1 MFHPISLPRHSP
13 WSSQVLV
20 IRALFTREIATR
32 FGQYRLGFV
41 WMLLEPVLSV
51 LVIGVL
57 LGPLS
62 GRAVPDIPFAFFVL
76 NGKLLLNLFTG
87 PIGTSMSALKSNKG
101 LLIYPNVR
109 PLDPFLARYFYEL
122 LTTLFSFAVFTGIGM
137 WMGIEISL
145 GRLEV
150 LAACYLLTWLMG
162 CGLGLI
168 FAVAAAYYK
177 EVEKIIDVLLAPMVF
192 ISAVMFPLAALP
204 QSLQRTLLWNP
215 LVHPIEQ
222 ARKALFPFYHAGDT
236 GLYYPFTVAVVTLG
250 IGLALFHSSRD
261 FMTQQQ

>member
-20 IRALFTREIATR
+20 IRALFAREIATR
-32 FGQYRLGFV
+32 FGEYRLGFV
-41 WMLLEPVLSV
+41 WMLVEPLLSV

-57 LGPLS
+57 LGSLG

-76 NGKLLLNLFTG
+76 NGKLLLNLLTG
-87 PIGTSMSALKSNKG
+87 PIYTSMNALKANKG

-122 LTTLFSFAVFTGIGM
+122 LTTMFSFSVFTVIGV
-137 WMGIEISL
+137 WMGIRISL
-145 GRLEV
+145 GYFEV

-168 FAVAAAYYK
+168 CAVAAAHYK
-177 EVEKIIDVLLAPMVF
+177 EVEKIVDVVLAPLVF
-192 ISAVMFPLAALP
+192 VSAVMFPTAALP
-204 QSLQRTLLWNP
+204 QSLQRLLLWNP

-236 GLYYPFTVAVVTLG
+236 GLFYPFSVAVIVLG
-250 IGLALFHSSRD
+250 IGLVLFHNNRD
-261 FMTQQQ
+261 FMTQQ

>member
-41 WMLLEPVLSV
+41 WMLVEPLLSV

-57 LGPLS
+57 LGPLG

-87 PIGTSMSALKSNKG
+87 PIDSSMSALKANKG

-122 LTTLFSFAVFTGIGM
+122 LTTFFSFTVFTIVGVWLGIR
-137 WMGIEISL
+137 ISL
-145 GRLEV
+145 GQLEV

-168 FAVAAAYYK
+168 CAVAAAHYK
-177 EVEKIIDVLLAPMVF
+177 EVEKIVDVILAPMVF
-192 ISAVMFPLAALP
+192 VSAVMFPTAALP
-204 QSLQRTLLWNP
+204 QSLQRLLLWNP

-222 ARKALFPFYHAGDT
+222 ARQALFPFYHAGET
-236 GLYYPFTVAVVTLG
+236 GLFYPFAVAVVVLG
-250 IGLALFHSSRD
+250 IGLVLFHNNRD
-261 FMTQQQ
+261 LLTQQ

>member
-1 MFHPISLPRHSP
+1 MFRPIPLPKHSP
-13 WSSQVLV
+13 LASQILV
-20 IRALFTREIATR
+20 TRALFQREIITR
-32 FGQYRLGFV
+32 FGQYRLGFI
-41 WMLLEPVLSV
+41 WMLVEPLLSV

-57 LGPLS
+57 LGPIF
-62 GRAVPDIPFAFFVL
+62 GRTCTDMPFAFFVL

-87 PIGTSMSALKSNKG
+87 PINCGAAALTANVG

-122 LTTLFSFAVFTGIGM
+122 LTTFFAFTVFTLVGM
-137 WMGIEISL
+137 WMGIDISL
-145 GRLEV
+145 SQLHT

-162 CGLGLI
+162 CGIGLMIAVASAHYKELEKVTDVILAPLI
-168 FAVAAAYYK
+168 FV
-177 EVEKIIDVLLAPMVF
+177 
-192 ISAVMFPLAALP
+192 SAVMFPITSLP
-204 QSLQRTLLWNP
+204 ANFQKFVLYNP

-250 IGLALFHSSRD
+250 IGLVLFHANRD
-261 FMTQQQ
+261 FMTRQ

>member
-41 WMLLEPVLSV
+41 WMLIEPLLSV

-62 GRAVPDIPFAFFVL
+62 GRAVPEIPFAFFVL
-76 NGKLLLNLFTG
+76 HGKLLLNLFTG
-87 PIGTSMSALKSNKG
+87 PIETSMSAMRSNKG

-137 WMGIEISL
+137 WMGIAISL
-145 GRLEV
+145 GQLEI

-168 FAVAAAYYK
+168 FAVAAAHYK
-177 EVEKIIDVLLAPMVF
+177 EVEKIVDVLLAPMVF
-192 ISAVMFPLAALP
+192 ISAVMFPIAALP
-204 QSLQRTLLWNP
+204 QSIQRVLLWNP

-222 ARKALFPFYHAGDT
+222 ARKALFPFYYAGDT

-250 IGLALFHSSRD
+250 IGLMLFHSSRD